1 MPTRFG
7 LVGLRRRTP
16 GGDAEPDP
24 LPVEQPA
31 GPSFHSVA
39 AHRRSPTAP
48 GRNDLP
54 GDKLARP
61 RHHEAIIRRR
71 QEIPRRRCPVV
82 GSSLNGDEPL
92 VTTSRRPLVASA
104 RSRRVRRWPRR
115 VLVIAN
121 LTVFAVLAGATT
133 VVGYASYEIGS
144 ISRVVAPGLSR
155 IVPDPNVRGSSRT
168 SPPFTMLIVGSDTR
182 SLKGPIGVAVG
193 NTTTNPED
201 LSDSIILVRVDPGQ
215 HRLALLSIPRD
226 LYVAVPGLGT
236 TKINSAFAGNDPG
249 RLITVIRDDLGIP
262 VNHFAEVNFY
272 TFEQIADAIGG
283 VEQYFPT
290 PAFDVE
296 SGLQIPKAGC
306 IDLKGEQALGFVRSR
321 NYFYVLDGDASLQL
335 SPESDLGRIQRQQAF
350 VKNAIAKV
358 GRSHALT
365 DPLTLTRLVSA
376 VTKNLTLDNTFSDRK
391 IIDLARVTGSWA
403 YPAPMPPPWPSS
415 RTSGRHRRPRRRP
428 PPQVEPPRPPARR
441 CRPSPARPRRP
452 CRGTATP
459 TRRGSRSSR
468 RPRPTSTASTSH
480 PDGSRARS

>member
-1 MPTRFG
+1 
-7 LVGLRRRTP
+7 
-16 GGDAEPDP
+16 
-24 LPVEQPA
+24 
-31 GPSFHSVA
+31 
-39 AHRRSPTAP
+39 
-48 GRNDLP
+48 
-54 GDKLARP
+54 
-61 RHHEAIIRRR
+61 
-71 QEIPRRRCPVV
+71 
-82 GSSLNGDEPL
+82 
-92 VTTSRRPLVASA
+92 
-104 RSRRVRRWPRR
+104 
-115 VLVIAN
+115 VIAN
-121 LTVFAVLAGATT
+121 LTVFAVLAGAAT

-144 ISRVVAPGLSR
+144 ISRVAAPGLSR
-155 IVPDPNVRGSSRT
+155 IVPDPKVRGSSRT

-182 SLKGPIGVAVG
+182 ALKGPIGVAVG

-201 LSDSIILVRVDPGQ
+201 LSDSIILVRVDPSQ

-391 IIDLARVTGSWA
+391 IIDLAEDFAHVDAVTIPNLT
-403 YPAPMPPPWPSS
+403 YPVVNSGDGLVGVPGADAATVAEFEDLGAAP
-415 RTSGRHRRPRRRP
+415 T
-428 PPQVEPPRPPARR
+428 
-441 CRPSPARPRRP
+441 
-452 CRGTATP
+452 TAT
-459 TRRGSRSSR
+459 TATTAGGAS
-468 RPRPTSTASTSH
+468 PTSTARVSTGTGAATTTVPRYGNAYSSGTEIVPSASSYFH
-480 PDGSRARS
+480 GVYIPPGRVPGQVVKTCGN